1 MKKETG
7 KIVAGAVAGA
17 VIGGT
22 LGVLFAPRKGSDTRA
37 KIKETFNNLKD
48 KVANLSSE
56 DIQNGATYISVME
69 NNLNNLKKALN

>member
-37 KIKETFNNLKD
+37 KIKETFNNLKE

-56 DIQNGATYISVME
+56 DIQKYI
-69 NNLNNLKKALN
+69 NKKLDEIDKEISLLEITN